1 MLRRILRAAMA
12 IGVATALGPGEAR
25 AGDTGASVVVVELF
39 TSQGCSS
46 CPPADALLG
55 ELARRPDIVAL
66 AFHVDYWDY
75 IGWKDPFASPVA
87 TQRQRAYAGALR
99 VRMVYTPQMV
109 VDGRIDAVGSDR
121 RVVETA
127 IATAAGAP
135 KLAVVVEGDGRG
147 GHRAVIPAAEGVY
160 DGGQAVVWLAVLD
173 TEAETGVM
181 RGENSGRTL
190 KEFNIVR
197 EWRRIGSWDGN
208 AVTIPLEM
216 VAGADRDA
224 CAVVVQS
231 GPVGP
236 ILGAAFVKLGDDRM

>member
-1 MLRRILRAAMA
+1 MAA
-12 IGVATALGPGEAR
+12 GVVVALGPGDAR
-25 AGDTGASVVVVELF
+25 GGDAPAPGVVVELF

-75 IGWKDPFASPVA
+75 IGWKDPFATPVA

-121 RVVETA
+121 RAVETA
-127 IATAAGAP
+127 IATAVGSP
-135 KLAVVVEGDGRG
+135 KLSVVVEGDGRG
-147 GHRAVIPAAEGVY
+147 GRRAVIPAAEGVY

-197 EWRRIGSWDGN
+197 EWRRIGIWDGT
-208 AVTIPLEM
+208 AVTIPLDM
-216 VAGADRDA
+216 VAAADRDA

-236 ILGAAFVKLGDDRM
+236 ILGAAFVKLGDDQM

>member
-1 MLRRILRAAMA
+1 
-12 IGVATALGPGEAR
+12 
-25 AGDTGASVVVVELF
+25 
-39 TSQGCSS
+39 
-46 CPPADALLG
+46 
-55 ELARRPDIVAL
+55 
-66 AFHVDYWDY
+66 
-75 IGWKDPFASPVA
+75 
-87 TQRQRAYAGALR
+87 
-99 VRMVYTPQMV
+99 MVYTPQMV

-127 IATAAGAP
+127 IATAAGSP
-135 KLAVVVEGDGRG
+135 KLAIVVEGDGRG